1 MSANKIILSVIGS
14 IAAGALIGVL
24 FAPDKGT
31 KTRKKIRSKANDG
44 VDVLK
49 NKVDSLLESMNE
61 KYQKAMDA
69 KEELIAEGEIELN
82 GIKADVKSL

>member
-31 KTRKKIRSKANDG
+31 KTRKKIRSKANEG